1 MKKTQ
6 LLSVVFSLIMIT
18 GVTAGNAVYAE
29 SDESYDES
37 DESYDDSDESYDESD
52 KKQDDLKDRLDNFC
66 NMTDTEKEQF
76 FLDHPRIA
84 QFKDR
89 LASICEQSEDQ
100 REIAIE
106 AFIEETIEEK
116 SDDNMADKLKSYCE
130 LSDVDKETFLA
141 EHDKAD
147 LKDRLDAYCALDE
160 SGRDAYI
167 AEHQMMVDE
176 MQERHEEMRDH
187 KAKYQRYCQMTT
199 DELAAEITNATKL
212 ERISAWCEM
221 TPEQREAYKK
231 ENHDA
236 AMDFKEKHRDALER
250 MKENHDISQRLKG
263 MIMDSDISQERMDE
277 LRAKYQERHGDL
289 DEKREELKMK
299 FQTHVS
305 AMLGK
310 LSDEQKA
317 DILARHAEM
326 KALKAEL
333 REKSSTLTDEEK
345 QELRAEFI
353 EKAKS
358 MQLAWI
364 TPRQQVAAGI
374 DAGEIEC
381 REGYSLVMK
390 TSNGLPMCLKADT
403 ALRMIENGFAVPA
416 N

>member
-6 LLSVVFSLIMIT
+6 LLSIVFSLVMIT
-18 GVTAGNAVYAE
+18 GVAAGNAVYAE
-29 SDESYDES
+29 SDE
-37 DESYDDSDESYDESD
+37 
-52 KKQDDLKDRLDNFC
+52 KQNDLKERLANFC

-89 LASICEQSEDQ
+89 LLNICEQSEDE
-100 REIAIE
+100 RKITIE
-106 AFIEETIEEK
+106 AFIEEAIKEK
-116 SDDNMADKLKSYCE
+116 SDYNMADKLESYCTM
-130 LSDVDKETFLA
+130 SDADKEIFLA
-141 EHDKAD
+141 EFDKTD
-147 LKDRLDAYCALDE
+147 LKDRLNAYCASDE
-160 SGRDAYI
+160 SGRDTYI
-167 AEHQMMVDE
+167 AEHQMLVDE
-176 MQERHEEMRDH
+176 MQKRHEEIRDH
-187 KAKYQRYCQMTT
+187 KAEYQRFCQMTA
-199 DELAAEITNATKL
+199 DERAAEITDAEKL
-212 ERISAWCEM
+212 AKVSEWCEM

-250 MKENHDISQRLKG
+250 MKENHDLSQRLRG
-263 MIMDSDISQERMDE
+263 MIMSSDISQERMDE
-277 LRAKYQERHGDL
+277 LRAKYQEKHGDL

-317 DILARHAEM
+317 DIKARHAEM

-364 TPRQQVAAGI
+364 SPRQQVSAGI

-390 TSNGLPMCLKADT
+390 TSNGLPMCLKADS

>member
-18 GVTAGNAVYAE
+18 GVAAGNAVYAE
-29 SDESYDES
+29 SDE
-37 DESYDDSDESYDESD
+37 
-52 KKQDDLKDRLDNFC
+52 KQNDLKERLANFC

-89 LASICEQSEDQ
+89 LLNICEQSEDE
-100 REIAIE
+100 RKTTIE
-106 AFIEETIEEK
+106 AFIEETIKEK
-116 SDDNMADKLKSYCE
+116 SDYDMADKLESYCAM
-130 LSDVDKETFLA
+130 SDADKEIFLA
-141 EHDKAD
+141 EYDKVD
-147 LKDRLDAYCALDE
+147 LKDRLNAYCASDE

-167 AEHQMMVDE
+167 AEHQMLVDE
-176 MQERHEEMRDH
+176 MQKRHEEIRDH
-187 KAKYQRYCQMTT
+187 KAEYQRYCQMTA
-199 DELAAEITNATKL
+199 DERTAEITDAEKL
-212 ERISAWCEM
+212 AKVSEWCEM

-250 MKENHDISQRLKG
+250 MKEHDMSPRLRA
-263 MIMDSDISQERMDE
+263 MIMSSDISQERMDE
-277 LRAKYQERHGDL
+277 LRAKYQEKHGDL

-310 LSDEQKA
+310 LTDEQKA
-317 DILARHAEM
+317 DIKARHAEM

-364 TPRQQVAAGI
+364 SPRQQVSAGI

-390 TSNGLPMCLKADT
+390 TSNGLPMCLKADS

>member
-6 LLSVVFSLIMIT
+6 LLSIVFSLIMIT
-18 GVTAGNAVYAE
+18 GVAAGNAVYAE
-29 SDESYDES
+29 SDE
-37 DESYDDSDESYDESD
+37 
-52 KKQDDLKDRLDNFC
+52 KQNDLKERLANFC

-89 LASICEQSEDQ
+89 LASICEQSEDE
-100 REIAIE
+100 RKIAIE
-106 AFIEETIEEK
+106 DFIGEIIEEK
-116 SDDNMADKLKSYCE
+116 SDYNMADKLESYCAM
-130 LSDVDKETFLA
+130 SDADKETFLA
-141 EHDKAD
+141 EFDID

-167 AEHQMMVDE
+167 AEHQMLVDE
-176 MQERHEEMRDH
+176 MQKRHEEIRDH
-187 KAKYQRYCQMTT
+187 KAEYQRYCQMTA
-199 DELAAEITNATKL
+199 DELAAEITNSTKL
-212 ERISAWCEM
+212 EKISAWCEM

-236 AMDFKEKHRDALER
+236 AMDFKEKHFDALDR
-250 MKENHDISQRLKG
+250 MKENHDLSQRLRA
-263 MIMDSDISQERMDE
+263 MIMSSDISQEKMDE
-277 LRAKYQERHGDL
+277 LRAKYQEKHGDL
-289 DEKREELKMK
+289 DEKRAELKMK

-310 LSDEQKA
+310 LTDEQKA

-333 REKSSTLTDEEK
+333 KEKSSTLTDEEK

-364 TPRQQVAAGI
+364 SPRQQVAAGI

-390 TSNGLPMCLKADT
+390 TSNGLPMCLKAES
-403 ALRMIENGFAVPA
+403 ALRMIENGFAVPV

>member
-6 LLSVVFSLIMIT
+6 LLSIVFSLVMLT
-18 GVTAGNAVYAE
+18 GVAAGNAVYAE
-29 SDESYDES
+29 SDE
-37 DESYDDSDESYDESD
+37 
-52 KKQDDLKDRLDNFC
+52 KNNDLKDRLDNFC

-106 AFIEETIEEK
+106 DFIEETIEEK
-116 SDDNMADKLKSYCE
+116 SDYNMADKLESYCAM
-130 LSDVDKETFLA
+130 SDADKETFLA
-141 EHDKAD
+141 EFDKAD

-167 AEHQMMVDE
+167 AEHQMLVDE
-176 MQERHEEMRDH
+176 MQKRHEEISNH
-187 KAKYQRYCQMTT
+187 KAEYQRFCEMTA
-199 DELAAEITNATKL
+199 DERAAEITDAEKL
-212 ERISAWCEM
+212 QKVSEWCEM

-236 AMDFKEKHRDALER
+236 AMDFKEKRHDALER
-250 MKENHDISQRLKG
+250 MKENHDLSQRLRG
-263 MIMDSDISQERMDE
+263 MIMASDISQEKMDE
-277 LRAKYQERHGDL
+277 LRAKYQEKHGDL

-299 FQTHVS
+299 FKDHVS

-310 LSDEQKA
+310 LTDEQKA

-326 KALKAEL
+326 KALKSEL

-364 TPRQQVAAGI
+364 SPRLQVSAGI

-390 TSNGLPMCLKADT
+390 TSNGLPMCLKAES

>member
-18 GVTAGNAVYAE
+18 GVTAGNTAAYSE
-29 SDESYDES
+29 SDE
-37 DESYDDSDESYDESD
+37 
-52 KKQDDLKDRLDNFC
+52 KQNDLKDRLANFC

-89 LASICEQSEDQ
+89 LASICEQSEDE

-106 AFIEETIEEK
+106 ALIEEVIEEK
-116 SDDNMADKLKSYCE
+116 SDYNMADKLESYCAM
-130 LSDVDKETFLA
+130 SDADKETFLA
-141 EHDKAD
+141 EFDKAD

-167 AEHQMMVDE
+167 AEHQMLVDE
-176 MQERHEEMRDH
+176 MQKRHEEIRDH
-187 KAKYQRYCQMTT
+187 KAEYQRFCQMTA
-199 DELAAEITNATKL
+199 DERAAEITDAEKL
-212 ERISAWCEM
+212 AKVSEWCEM

-250 MKENHDISQRLKG
+250 MKENHDMSPRLRG
-263 MIMDSDISQERMDE
+263 MIMASDISPERMDE
-277 LRAKYQERHGDL
+277 LRAKYQEKHGEL
-289 DEKREELKMK
+289 SDEKRTELKMK
-299 FQTHVS
+299 FKDHMSSMQ
-305 AMLGK
+305 GK
-310 LSDEQKA
+310 LTDEQKA
-317 DILARHAEM
+317 DIKARHAEM
-326 KALKAEL
+326 KALKSEL

-364 TPRQQVAAGI
+364 SPRQQVSAGI

-390 TSNGLPMCLKADT
+390 TSNGLPMCLKAES

>member
-6 LLSVVFSLIMIT
+6 LLSIVFSLIMVT
-18 GVTAGNAVYAE
+18 GVAAGNVVYAE
-29 SDESYDES
+29 SDE
-37 DESYDDSDESYDESD
+37 
-52 KKQDDLKDRLDNFC
+52 KQNDLKERLANFC

-89 LASICEQSEDQ
+89 LTSICEQSEDERKITIESFI
-100 REIAIE
+100 RETIRQKFDYNITDKLEKYCLMSDADKE
-106 AFIEETIEEK
+106 AF
-116 SDDNMADKLKSYCE
+116 L
-130 LSDVDKETFLA
+130 VDF
-141 EHDKAD
+141 DKAD
-147 LKDRLDAYCALDE
+147 LKDRLDVYCALDE

-167 AEHQMMVDE
+167 VEHQMLVDE
-176 MQERHEEMRDH
+176 MQKRHTEMSDH
-187 KAKYQRYCQMTT
+187 KAEYQRFCEMTADERAAGIT
-199 DELAAEITNATKL
+199 DAKKLAKVSE
-212 ERISAWCEM
+212 WCEM

-231 ENHDA
+231 ENHNA
-236 AMDFKEKHRDALER
+236 AMDFKEKHFDALER
-250 MKENHDISQRLKG
+250 MKENHDMSQRLRA
-263 MIMDSDISQERMDE
+263 MIMSSDISQEKMHD
-277 LRAKYQERHGDL
+277 LRAKYQEKHGDL
-289 DEKREELKMK
+289 DEKRAELKMK
-299 FQTHVS
+299 FKDHVS

-310 LSDEQKA
+310 LTDEKKA

-326 KALKAEL
+326 KALKSEL
-333 REKSSTLTDEEK
+333 REKSSILTDEEK

-358 MQLAWI
+358 TQLAWI
-364 TPRQQVAAGI
+364 SPRQQVSAGI

-390 TSNGLPMCLKADT
+390 TSNGLPMCLKADS

>member
-6 LLSVVFSLIMIT
+6 LLSIVFSLVMIT
-18 GVTAGNAVYAE
+18 GVAAGNAVYAE
-29 SDESYDES
+29 SDE
-37 DESYDDSDESYDESD
+37 
-52 KKQDDLKDRLDNFC
+52 KQNDLKDRLANFC
-66 NMTDTEKEQF
+66 NMTDTEKDQF

-89 LASICEQSEDQ
+89 LASICEQSEDE

-106 AFIEETIEEK
+106 ALIEEVIEEK
-116 SDDNMADKLKSYCE
+116 SDYNMADKLELYCAM
-130 LSDVDKETFLA
+130 SDADKEAFLA
-141 EHDKAD
+141 EFDNADHKA
-147 LKDRLDAYCALDE
+147 RMNEYCALDE
-160 SGRDAYI
+160 SGRATYI
-167 AEHQMMVDE
+167 AEHQTLVDE
-176 MQERHEEMRDH
+176 MQQAHKEISDH
-187 KAKYQRYCQMTT
+187 KAQYQRYCQMTA
-199 DELAAEITNATKL
+199 DERAAEITNATKL
-212 ERISAWCEM
+212 AKVSEWCEM
-221 TPEQREAYKK
+221 TPEQREEYKK

-236 AMDFKEKHRDALER
+236 AMDFKEKHFDALER
-250 MKENHDISQRLKG
+250 MKENHDLSQRLRG
-263 MIMDSDISQERMDE
+263 MIMNSDISQDRMDE
-277 LRAKYQERHGDL
+277 LRAKYQEKHGDL
-289 DEKREELKMK
+289 DEKRSELKMK

-310 LSDEQKA
+310 LTDEQKA

-333 REKSSTLTDEEK
+333 KEKSSILTDEEK

-353 EKAKS
+353 EEAKS

-364 TPRQQVAAGI
+364 SPRLQVSAGI

-390 TSNGLPMCLKADT
+390 TSNGLTMCLKAES
-403 ALRMIENGFAVPA
+403 ALRMIESGFAVPA

>member
-1 MKKTQ
+1 
-6 LLSVVFSLIMIT
+6 MIT
-18 GVTAGNAVYAE
+18 GVAAGNAAYAE
-29 SDESYDES
+29 SDE
-37 DESYDDSDESYDESD
+37 
-52 KKQDDLKDRLDNFC
+52 KQDDLKDRLANFC
-66 NMTDTEKEQF
+66 NLTDTEKDQF

-89 LASICEQSEDQ
+89 LASICEQSEDE

-106 AFIEETIEEK
+106 AFIEETIEE
-116 SDDNMADKLKSYCE
+116 SDDNMADKLERYCT

-167 AEHQMMVDE
+167 AEHQMLVDE
-176 MQERHEEMRDH
+176 MQKRHEEIRDH
-187 KAKYQRYCQMTT
+187 KAEYQRFCQMTV
-199 DELAAEITNATKL
+199 DELAAEITDSEKL
-212 ERISAWCEM
+212 AKVSEWCAM
-221 TPEQREAYKK
+221 TPEQREEYKK

-236 AMDFKEKHRDALER
+236 AMDFKEKRHDALER
-250 MKENHDISQRLKG
+250 MKENHDISQRLRD

-277 LRAKYQERHGDL
+277 LRAKYQEKHGDL

-299 FQTHVS
+299 FQDHVS

-317 DILARHAEM
+317 DIKARHVEM

-364 TPRQQVAAGI
+364 SPRQQVSAGI

-390 TSNGLPMCLKADT
+390 TSNGLPMCLKADS
-403 ALRMIENGFAVPA
+403 ALRMIEKGFAVPA

>member
-6 LLSVVFSLIMIT
+6 LLSIVFSLIMVT
-18 GVTAGNAVYAE
+18 GVAAGNVVYAE
-29 SDESYDES
+29 SDE
-37 DESYDDSDESYDESD
+37 
-52 KKQDDLKDRLDNFC
+52 KQNDLKERLANFC

-89 LASICEQSEDQ
+89 LTSICEQSEDE
-100 REIAIE
+100 RKIAIE
-106 AFIEETIEEK
+106 SFIKETIQQKFDYNITDKIEK
-116 SDDNMADKLKSYCE
+116 YCLMSDADKEAFL
-130 LSDVDKETFLA
+130 VDF
-141 EHDKAD
+141 DKAD
-147 LKDRLDAYCALDE
+147 LKDRLDVYCALDE

-167 AEHQMMVDE
+167 VEHQMLVDE
-176 MQERHEEMRDH
+176 MQKRHTEMSDH
-187 KAKYQRYCQMTT
+187 KAEYQRFCEMTADERAAGIT
-199 DELAAEITNATKL
+199 DAKKLAKVSE
-212 ERISAWCEM
+212 WCEM

-231 ENHDA
+231 ENHNA
-236 AMDFKEKHRDALER
+236 AMDFKEKHFDALER
-250 MKENHDISQRLKG
+250 MKENHDMSQRLRA
-263 MIMDSDISQERMDE
+263 MITSSDISQEKMHD
-277 LRAKYQERHGDL
+277 LRAKYQEKHGDL
-289 DEKREELKMK
+289 DEKIQEIQMK
-299 FQTHVS
+299 FKDHVS

-310 LSDEQKA
+310 LTDEKKS

-326 KALKAEL
+326 KALKSEL
-333 REKSSTLTDEEK
+333 REKSSILTDEEK

-358 MQLAWI
+358 TQLAWI
-364 TPRQQVAAGI
+364 SPRQQVSAGI

-390 TSNGLPMCLKADT
+390 TSNGLPMCLKADS

>member
-6 LLSVVFSLIMIT
+6 LLSIIFSLVMIT
-18 GVTAGNAVYAE
+18 GVAAGNAVYAE
-29 SDESYDES
+29 SDE
-37 DESYDDSDESYDESD
+37 
-52 KKQDDLKDRLDNFC
+52 KQNDLKERLANFC
-66 NMTDTEKEQF
+66 NMTDTEKDQF

-89 LASICEQSEDQ
+89 LLNICEQSEDE
-100 REIAIE
+100 RKTAIE
-106 AFIEETIEEK
+106 DFIEEATEQK
-116 SDDNMADKLKSYCE
+116 SDYNMSDKMELYCAM
-130 LSDVDKETFLA
+130 SDAEKEAFLA
-141 EHDKAD
+141 EFDNADHKA
-147 LKDRLDAYCALDE
+147 RMNEYCALDE
-160 SGRDAYI
+160 SGRAAYI
-167 AEHQMMVDE
+167 AEHQTLVDE
-176 MQERHEEMRDH
+176 MQKAHEEIRDH
-187 KAKYQRYCQMTT
+187 KAEYQRYCQMTS
-199 DELAAEITNATKL
+199 DERAVEITNATKL
-212 ERISAWCEM
+212 AKVSEWCDM

-236 AMDFKEKHRDALER
+236 AMDFKEKHFAALER
-250 MKENHDISQRLKG
+250 MKENHDLSPRLRG
-263 MIMDSDISQERMDE
+263 MIMASDVSQDKMDE
-277 LRAKYQERHGDL
+277 LRAKYQEKYGDL
-289 DEKREELKMK
+289 DEKRSELKMK
-299 FQTHVS
+299 FKDHVS

-310 LSDEQKA
+310 LTDEQKA
-317 DILARHAEM
+317 NILARHAEM

-333 REKSSTLTDEEK
+333 REKSSTLTDDEK

-358 MQLAWI
+358 IQLAWI
-364 TPRQQVAAGI
+364 SPRQQVTAGI

>member
-6 LLSVVFSLIMIT
+6 LLSIVFSLVMIT
-18 GVTAGNAVYAE
+18 GVAAGNAVYAE
-29 SDESYDES
+29 SDE
-37 DESYDDSDESYDESD
+37 
-52 KKQDDLKDRLDNFC
+52 KQDDLKDRLANFC
-66 NMTDTEKEQF
+66 NMTDAEKDQF

-89 LASICEQSEDQ
+89 LLSICEQNEDE
-100 REIAIE
+100 RKTSIE
-106 AFIEETIEEK
+106 AFIAEITEEK
-116 SDDNMADKLKSYCE
+116 SDYNMADKLETYCAM
-130 LSDVDKETFLA
+130 SDAEKETFLA
-141 EHDKAD
+141 EFDNADHKA
-147 LKDRLDAYCALDE
+147 RMDAYCELDE
-160 SGRDAYI
+160 SGRAAYI
-167 AEHQMMVDE
+167 AENQMLVDE
-176 MQERHEEMRDH
+176 MQKAHKEIRDH
-187 KAKYQRYCQMTT
+187 KAEYQRFCEMTA
-199 DELAAEITNATKL
+199 DERAAEITDAEKL
-212 ERISAWCEM
+212 AKVSEWCEM

-236 AMDFKEKHRDALER
+236 AMDFKEKRHDALER
-250 MKENHDISQRLKG
+250 MKENDMSPRLRA
-263 MIMDSDISQERMDE
+263 MIMSSDISQERMDE
-277 LRAKYQERHGDL
+277 LRAKYQEKHGDL

-299 FQTHVS
+299 FQDHVS

-310 LSDEQKA
+310 LTDEQKA
-317 DILARHAEM
+317 DIKARHAEM

-364 TPRQQVAAGI
+364 SPRQQVSAGI

-390 TSNGLPMCLKADT
+390 TSNGLPMCLKAES
-403 ALRMIENGFAVPA
+403 ALRMIESGFAVPA

>member
-6 LLSVVFSLIMIT
+6 LLSIVFSLVMIT
-18 GVTAGNAVYAE
+18 GVAAGNAAYAE
-29 SDESYDES
+29 SDE
-37 DESYDDSDESYDESD
+37 
-52 KKQDDLKDRLDNFC
+52 KQDDLEDRLDNFC
-66 NMTDTEKEQF
+66 NMTDAEKEQF

-89 LASICEQSEDQ
+89 LASICEQSEDE

-106 AFIEETIEEK
+106 AFIEETIEE
-116 SDDNMADKLKSYCE
+116 SDDNMADKLERYCT

-167 AEHQMMVDE
+167 AEHQMLVDE
-176 MQERHEEMRDH
+176 MQKRHEEIRDH
-187 KAKYQRYCQMTT
+187 KAEYQRFCQMTV
-199 DELAAEITNATKL
+199 DELAAEITDSEKL
-212 ERISAWCEM
+212 AKVSEWCAM
-221 TPEQREAYKK
+221 TPEQREEYKK

-236 AMDFKEKHRDALER
+236 AMDFKEKRHDALER
-250 MKENHDISQRLKG
+250 MKENHDISQRLRD

-277 LRAKYQERHGDL
+277 LRAKYQEKHGDL

-299 FQTHVS
+299 FQDHVS

-317 DILARHAEM
+317 DIKARHVEM

-364 TPRQQVAAGI
+364 SPRQQVSAGI

-390 TSNGLPMCLKADT
+390 TSNGLPMCLKADS
-403 ALRMIENGFAVPA
+403 ALRMIEKGFAVPA